1 MDKFK
6 YFPNKRP
13 DEEIVLLLRR
23 HWHAIVKY
31 FLILLLEIILP
42 VIVFFVSIEFTG
54 FVWEKDSP
62 ISIAIFLSASLYYLF
77 IWLFFF
83 HHWVEYYLDVW
94 VVTNQRII
102 NIEQKALFSR
112 TVSELNID
120 MIQDVTSE
128 VKGKL
133 ATILKFGDVH
143 IQTAAEEKRFVFEQI
158 PNPQDVA
165 TKITELH
172 MKSGQKNNPVN
183 LKNQAISEDDVSK
196 NSNVSQTF

>member
-1 MDKFK
+1 MDQFK

-13 DEEIVLLLRR
+13 DEEIILLLRR

-31 FLILLLEIILP
+31 FLVLILEVVLP
-42 VIVFFVSIEFTG
+42 VIVFIIFTQFTE
-54 FVWEKDSP
+54 FVWEKGSP
-62 ISIAIFLSASLYYLF
+62 ISVAVFFSASAYYLF

-143 IQTAAEEKRFVFEQI
+143 IQTAAEEKRFIFEQI
-158 PNPQDVA
+158 PHPQEVA
-165 TKITELH
+165 TRITELH
-172 MKSGQKNNPVN
+172 IKQKKKVNSSNPIS
-183 LKNQAISEDDVSK
+183 QMPSEDSS
-196 NSNVSQTF
+196 NESNVSQTF